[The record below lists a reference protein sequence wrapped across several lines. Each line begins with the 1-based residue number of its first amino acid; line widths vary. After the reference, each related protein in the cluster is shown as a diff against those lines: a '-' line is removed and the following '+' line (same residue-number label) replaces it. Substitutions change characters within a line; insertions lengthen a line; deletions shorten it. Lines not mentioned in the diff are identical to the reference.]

1 MSETL
6 DRVRPYIRKH
16 FKINDKHEFVP
27 GKTKIPLIIPSYGAD
42 EVEEA
47 LESMLSTWV
56 TMGKKVK
63 RFEEM
68 FAEYLGSK
76 HAVMVNSGSS
86 ANLLTLSVLTN
97 PLLQDR
103 IMPRTEII
111 TPAVT
116 WATTVYPIANIGC
129 TPVLVD
135 VDPRTFNV
143 SPAEV
148 EKAITP
154 KTKAIVPVHLLGGPC
169 EIDSIQKIG
178 ETHDLHVVE
187 DACESTGAEFQKKK
201 VGTFGDMGT
210 FSFFL

>member
-16 FKINDKHEFVP
+16 FKIKDKHEFVP

-56 TMGKKVK
+56 TMGRKVK

-116 WATTVYPIANIGC
+116 WATTVYPIANVGC

-135 VDPRTFNV
+135 VDPRTFNIL
-143 SPAEV
+143 PDEI
-148 EKAITP
+148 EKAFTP
-154 KTKAIVPVHLLGGPC
+154 STRAVVPVHLLGGPC
-169 EIDSIQKIG
+169 KIG
-178 ETHDLHVVE
+178 EIVRIAEKNDLHLVE
-187 DACESTGAEFQKKK
+187 DACESTGA
-201 VGTFGDMGT
+201 
-210 FSFFL
+210 

>member
-16 FKINDKHEFVP
+16 FKINEKQEFVP

-103 IMPRTEII
+103 MMPRTEII

-116 WATTVYPIANIGC
+116 WATTVYPIANVGC

-135 VDPRTFNV
+135 VNPETMNIL
-143 SPAEV
+143 PEET
-148 EKAITP
+148 EKAVTA
-154 KTKAIVPVHLLGGPC
+154 KTRAVVPVHLLGRPC
-169 EIDSIQKIG
+169 ELG
-178 ETHDLHVVE
+178 EINRI
-187 DACESTGAEFQKKK
+187 A
-201 VGTFGDMGT
+201 
-210 FSFFL
+210 